1 MNGHHTLWDPNITSN
16 NQCGN
21 DLSDYILSNPSLAL
35 ATTPGLKTHTNNNG
49 RTSTLDLTLCS
60 PNLLPIIETKP
71 MASHGSDHYPVHTKI
86 NITPEKVIRT
96 KRPKWKLKEDKWDE
110 WREEIPLSEEYHDTV
125 EAGDQAFGNSL
136 KEPANKVYG
145 KTSPQVKTKFSKPWW
160 TTECARAI
168 ARRRRARKA
177 MERRPTIQNIIE
189 YKRYAAK
196 AKRCIKKAKKETWR
210 KFCNSITPET
220 PTKEV
225 WNMIR
230 KMNGNSIPRNITLIE
245 DNRIITDEESQA
257 KTFADKIQ
265 EIGENAVNH
274 PITEEQKLRIQQA
287 KNNNLGTEYN
297 SRFTMEELREC
308 IRTLPSEKVTGE
320 DEIHNKFLK
329 KPT

>member
-1 MNGHHTLWDPNITSN
+1 
-16 NQCGN
+16 
-21 DLSDYILSNPSLAL
+21 
-35 ATTPGLKTHTNNNG
+35 
-49 RTSTLDLTLCS
+49 
-60 PNLLPIIETKP
+60 
-71 MASHGSDHYPVHTKI
+71 
-86 NITPEKVIRT
+86 
-96 KRPKWKLKEDKWDE
+96 
-110 WREEIPLSEEYHDTV
+110 
-125 EAGDQAFGNSL
+125 
-136 KEPANKVYG
+136 
-145 KTSPQVKTKFSKPWW
+145 
-160 TTECARAI
+160 
-168 ARRRRARKA
+168 

-274 PITEEQKLRIQQA
+274 PIIEEQKFWIQQA
-287 KNNNLGTEYN
+287 KYNNLGTEYN
-297 SRFTMEELREC
+297 SRFTIENF
-308 IRTLPSEKVTGE
+308 G
-320 DEIHNKFLK
+320 NA
-329 KPT
+329 